1 MVRSMKLSIFRTL
14 AVIGICIVLAVIFL
28 NRDPIVSAVTHLD
41 AMLDLNNVFT
51 GANTFPS
58 INNTIYVDGNVYT
71 TVAAAIAALP
81 AAGGEIHVTTAFT
94 PTTLG
99 TIDPG
104 TKAVTLNLAPE
115 TYNFTQI
122 ILRNNLRVIGAGSAI
137 GTVLQSTSAGTDA
150 IAVGSGSAVQ
160 GVLLQGF
167 RLEGAL
173 GNTSQNGI
181 HLNPSSGF
189 FFEHSQIRDVVIGA
203 STGFKGVGFFPDGTN
218 AFAGIV
224 SVDDVTVIAPRGA
237 TYCAEWLGF
246 LSAWEMNNFD
256 CEGAGQTAG
265 GTNIAIVSTTTSNFP
280 TSILFNDAVTEFAN
294 VGVLLSGA
302 QSVTFHKGHFE
313 GLNGG
318 ISINAGTATVAL
330 NNEASG
336 EWVNVGV
343 NGGSGYLV
351 DSTAGL
357 NATFTF
363 RDNRIAG
370 NPDRYLVGFTGNL
383 TEIATTLTT
392 TGLYRTN
399 QLQAVAVSS
408 VNQNSAN
415 QFSGVSACS
424 SSTKAITY
432 GTGVAFT
439 NTPIVLV
446 FDYTTKG
453 GASLS
458 AGPSTSGFTVSCTGA
473 ADAFGWI
480 AIGNPN

>member
-1 MVRSMKLSIFRTL
+1 MKLSIFRAL
-14 AVIGICIVLAVIFL
+14 AIIGIYIALAVIFL
-28 NRDPIVSAVTHLD
+28 YRGPIVSAVTHIA

-58 INNTIYVDGNVYT
+58 INNIIYVDGNVYT

-94 PTTLG
+94 PATLG

-104 TKAVTLNLAPE
+104 TKAVTLDLAPE

-122 ILRNNLRVIGAGSAI
+122 ILRNNLHIFGSGSGGSGG
-137 GTVLQSTSAGTDA
+137 GTELQSTSAGTDA
-150 IAVGSGSAVQ
+150 IVVGAGSAVQ
-160 GVLLQGF
+160 GVVLQGF
-167 RLEGAL
+167 RLEAAT

-181 HLNPSSGF
+181 HLNPATGY

-203 STGFKGVGFFPDGTN
+203 STGFKGVGLFVDGTN
-218 AFAGIV
+218 AFAGFVSIDDV
-224 SVDDVTVIAPRGA
+224 SVITPAGA

-265 GTNIAIVSTTTSNFP
+265 GTNIALLSSSSTAFP
-280 TSILFNDAVTEFAN
+280 SSILFNGAVTETAN
-294 VGVLLSGA
+294 IGVFISGA
-302 QSVTFHKGHFE
+302 QSVTFHKAHFE
-313 GLNGG
+313 QLNGG
-318 ISINAGTATVAL
+318 VLIAAGLATVAL
-330 NNEASG
+330 NNEVSG
-336 EWVNVGV
+336 EWVSTGI

-351 DSTAGL
+351 NNTAGTL
-357 NATFTF
+357 ATFTF
-363 RDNRIAG
+363 RDNRIEET
-370 NPDRYLVGFTGNL
+370 PDQYLVGFTRNL

-392 TGLYRTN
+392 TGRYRTD

-424 SSTKAITY
+424 SSTRAITY

-453 GASLS
+453 GANFS

-473 ADAFGWI
+473 TDAFGWI